1 MAETAAPKRIGPGKV
16 IGIILLAIV
25 IAAAVFGV
33 GTLLGNRMAADE
45 RQEALQPFYTPPDPM
60 PTTAGVLLRREPLG
74 IDVEGGTASRILYT
88 SALADGT
95 ISVSGGLLFVPDSPA
110 PAEGRPVI
118 AWGHGTIGQ
127 GDSCAPSRSQDPLT
141 DLEGWLTETLRLGW
155 VVVATDYSGL
165 GTPGPNFY
173 LVGDQEARD
182 LVDSVRAVQEQAQT
196 GSRYAVYGH
205 SQGGHAALWTGLL
218 SEQIDPGLDLVAVAA
233 AAPAAELELITG
245 KQWNTAVG
253 WVIGPEVAV
262 SWPLVYPG
270 LPVEPA
276 LSRAGWDNYQR
287 LAAECI
293 KPAALEG
300 LVRAEFGQTFF
311 ANSPL
316 DNPQWAKAL
325 RDQTPSP
332 ITDVPVLV
340 AQGTADTV
348 VLPWPNA
355 VLEERWCAAG
365 SNLTSVWLGKIN
377 HMSIANNVGPQVVSF
392 FDQAFG
398 SQEIRST
405 CGQPIPVKI
414 PD

>member
-16 IGIILLAIV
+16 IGIILLAVV

-45 RQEALQPFYTPPDPM
+45 RQEALQPFYTPPDPL
-60 PTTAGVLLRREPLG
+60 PTTPGVLLRSEPLG
-74 IDVEGGTASRILYT
+74 IAVAGGTASRILYT
-88 SALADGT
+88 SELADGT
-95 ISVSGGLLFVPDSPA
+95 ISVSGGMLFVPDAPA

-118 AWGHGTIGQ
+118 AWAHGTIGQ
-127 GDSCAPSRSQDPLT
+127 GDACAPSRSTDPLT
-141 DLEGWLTETLRLGW
+141 DLDGWLEETLRLGW

-182 LVDSVRAVQEQAQT
+182 VVHSVRAVQEQAQT
-196 GSRYAVYGH
+196 GSRYTVYGH
-205 SQGGHAALWTGLL
+205 SQGGHSALWTGLL
-218 SEQIDPGLDLVAVAA
+218 AEGIDPGLDLIAVAA

-253 WVIGPEVAV
+253 WVIGPEAAV
-262 SWPLVYPG
+262 SWPLAYPG
-270 LPVEPA
+270 LPVEPI
-276 LSRAGWDNYQR
+276 LTRAGWDNYQR

-293 KPAALEG
+293 KPAAIEG
-300 LVRAEFGQTFF
+300 LVRTEFGQTFF
-311 ANSPL
+311 AAPPL
-316 DNPQWAKAL
+316 DNPQWAATL
-325 RDQTPSP
+325 RDQTPTP
-332 ITDVPVLV
+332 ITDIPVLV

-365 SNLTSVWLGKIN
+365 SNLTSIWLGKIN

-392 FDQAFG
+392 FDQAFR

-405 CGQPIPVKI
+405 CGQPIPVEI
-414 PD
+414 PR